1 MESYSTFYDNNKRH
15 ETKLRAELIKREVTD
30 VFVCG
35 LAADVC
41 VGKKVIFYPHIFSI
55 SIRSFKTINL
65 VNKHSRISILLTTKV
80 YKIEIDNNKIKI
92 CYLQLVNKGTP

>member
-1 MESYSTFYDNNKRH
+1 MQLKQIRPDGLMIYKGLDSFVESYSTFYDNNKRH

-41 VGKKVIFYPHIFSI
+41 VGKIVK
-55 SIRSFKTINL
+55 L
-65 VNKHSRISILLTTKV
+65 
-80 YKIEIDNNKIKI
+80 
-92 CYLQLVNKGTP
+92 